1 MKAYTKRSNVV
12 KVAWALQK
20 LAEKCEDI
28 HDICNVLI
36 IAEANGLAAIESSVD
51 YYGHYDFTFGSAI
64 DVYKTE
70 IIEGRYYFVPQDVWN
85 EAAELDEAQNTD
97 MNRRMAL
104 MKYAT
109 EKTYDEMK
117 AAGF

>member
-1 MKAYTKRSNVV
+1 MLRLHGL
-12 KVAWALQK
+12 LQK
-20 LAEKCEDI
+20 LAEKCDNLFDI
-28 HDICNVLI
+28 YEVLT
-36 IAEANGLAAIESSVD
+36 IAEANGLAAIESAKD
-51 YYGHYDFTFGSAI
+51 HNGRYDFTFGDGAG
-64 DVYKTE
+64 VYKAE
-70 IIEGRYYFVPQDVWN
+70 IIEGHYYFVPQDVWN
-85 EAAELDEAQNTD
+85 EAAELDEAQGMD